1 MSRIIHVKTYDGKT
15 PTSVNKENWKGPGTY
30 ITLYIPM
37 EDCAFETLYISS
49 AKEELKR
56 QKEEY
61 QAAILKIDRDLE
73 TLENLYP
80 DE

>member
-1 MSRIIHVKTYDGKT
+1 
-15 PTSVNKENWKGPGTY
+15 
-30 ITLYIPM
+30 M

-80 DE
+80 DEQ